1 LGLATEQEYQD
12 KLYPDQLVHFVP
24 PAMLANLMSNGSF
37 AGGSFAGGGVV
48 PGPQLGLIGEA
59 GAELVIPNWL
69 FTDPKQ
75 ANLMGYLEAQIA
87 SRGNAFVDGG
97 RTVDRGS
104 GVVATAPDAGK
115 GDTMLGLLER
125 IARGQEDFRE
135 EISKWQREQ
144 EVRLDLFKVREGLD
158 TKQRV
163 KTGGGLK

>member
-1 LGLATEQEYQD
+1 
-12 KLYPDQLVHFVP
+12 
-24 PAMLANLMSNGSF
+24 MLANLMSSGSF

-104 GVVATAPDAGK
+104 GVVATDAGDVLSS
-115 GDTMLGLLER
+115 GAVELLQQLV
-125 IARGQEDFRE
+125 RGHQEFRD
-135 EISKWQREQ
+135 EITDWQRN
-144 EVRLDLFKVREGLD
+144 LAAPINLHKVRQGLND
-158 TKQRV
+158 IECVQ
-163 KTGGGLK
+163 TGVLR